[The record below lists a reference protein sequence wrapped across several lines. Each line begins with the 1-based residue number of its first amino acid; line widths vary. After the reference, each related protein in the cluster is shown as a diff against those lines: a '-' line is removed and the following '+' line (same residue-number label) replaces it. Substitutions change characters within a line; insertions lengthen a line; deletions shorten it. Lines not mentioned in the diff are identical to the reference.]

1 MLVVFLLKNKLQGE
15 NQMLSDRLK
24 ILRLEAKLTQK
35 EIATKLEVSQQSYS
49 DWEKG
54 KMKPKIFK
62 K

>member
-54 KMKPKIFK
+54 KMKTKIFK